1 MSGFKLRTYS
11 TTNLVK
17 FTNKKAIQRRIIMS
31 IRVPYALS
39 FYDKKEIDAV
49 IKVLDTGNTMSGSET
64 EKLEK
69 NIAKAFGHDYGVM
82 CNSGSSAL
90 TLALGAL
97 ELSEGAEVITPAL
110 TFATTVASQL
120 QAGLCP
126 VLIDSEISTLNV
138 DIELIEDAITD
149 KTEALVIPD
158 LMGNFSDWDAI
169 NEIAVKNNLKLL
181 HDSADTIGQTLNGTP
196 IGTRVDISTTS
207 LYGAHIINGA
217 GNGGMLTSSNKEL
230 MNKARKL
237 RSWGRDSALL
247 GETEDTSVRF
257 DCDIDGI
264 EYDRKFVFSSLGFNL
279 EGSELSAAFGNVQFS
294 KLAEF
299 KKRRRKIYDL
309 HRQFLKNYPDLFV
322 LPTEIPGAEVV
333 WYAFPIILTEKA
345 PFSRRE
351 LQIHFEKNNIQ
362 TRPVFAGNI
371 ARQPGFKSPKIR
383 IHGSLEA
390 ADYVM
395 KNALVIGCHQGMDE
409 RHVDWVH
416 TCLKEFIG

>member
-1 MSGFKLRTYS
+1 
-11 TTNLVK
+11 
-17 FTNKKAIQRRIIMS
+17 MS

-39 FYDKKEIDAV
+39 FYDQQEIDAV
-49 IKVLDTGNTMSGSET
+49 IKVLESGNTMAGSET
-64 EKLEK
+64 NKLEQ
-69 NIAKAFGHDYGVM
+69 NIANAFGHSYGVM

-138 DIELIEDAITD
+138 DVKRIEDAITD
-149 KTEALVIPD
+149 KTEAIVIPD
-158 LMGNFSDWDAI
+158 LMGNFSDWDVI
-169 NEIAVKNNLKLL
+169 SKIALRHNLKLL
-181 HDSADTIGQTLNGTP
+181 HDSADTIGQSLNGTP
-196 IGTRVDISTTS
+196 IGHRVDISTTS

-217 GNGGMLTSSNKEL
+217 GNGGMVTSSNSEMMK
-230 MNKARKL
+230 KVRKL

-247 GETEDTSVRF
+247 GETEDIKVRF

-264 EYDRKFVFSSLGFNL
+264 EYDRKFVFSSLGFNM

-294 KLAEF
+294 KLEKF

-309 HRQFLKNYPDLFV
+309 HSKFVEDYSDLFV
-322 LPTEIPGAEVV
+322 APTEIPGAEVV
-333 WYAFPIILTEKA
+333 WYAFPIILNDKA
-345 PFSRRE
+345 PFSRRD
-351 LQIHFEKNNIQ
+351 LQIHLEKNNIQ

-371 ARQPGFKSPKIR
+371 ARQPGFQSPKIR
-383 IHGSLEA
+383 VHGSLDS

-395 KNALVIGCHQGMDE
+395 KNALVIGCHQGLDE
-409 RHVDWVH
+409 RHVNWVH
-416 TCLKEFIG
+416 ACLKDFIG